1 MVAEPKAGA
10 MNRIHEDATADIQF
24 EIRWD
29 GENTSHTEGY
39 ESYNVNF
46 WRDCLPESL
55 VAELEGKKAGDVI
68 DIDFDTGIVVSP
80 FDPKNVFDV
89 RRAQFNRRFTPD
101 RNTEPRMGR
110 FYPKGILKGIA
121 GIFSEN
127 LHPFRCVGVDNGHLS
142 VDVNHPL
149 AEKAIRLR
157 ALVKDVRE
165 KRTDRGGLCYH
176 WMELLSDGP
185 GMQTRWGNQPTD
197 FFSDT
202 PFKREDEHPD
212 HGFYERPRLVQH
224 LDTTAVDIV
233 SGIYGRFLTD
243 GMKVLDLMGSWTS
256 HIPQGLNLKK
266 LTGLGLNRRE
276 LDENPRL
283 TDRMVHDLNQAPNL
297 PFETETYDAVICT
310 VSIEYLIHPVAVF
323 KEVARVLR
331 SGGRFVVT
339 FSNRWFPSKA
349 INVWKELHDF
359 ERMGLVLEYFQ
370 KSGKFKNLKTYSM
383 RGLLRPPQDKYF
395 PEQRLSDPVFAVWGR
410 KF

>member
-1 MVAEPKAGA
+1 MAAERKAGTL
-10 MNRIHEDATADIQF
+10 NRIHEDATAEIHF
-24 EIRWD
+24 EVRWD
-29 GENTSHTEGY
+29 GEETSHTEGY

-55 VAELEGKKAGDVI
+55 VTGLEGKKAGDVI
-68 DIDFDTGIVVSP
+68 EIDFDPGIVVSRY
-80 FDPKNVFDV
+80 DPKGAFDV
-89 RRAQFNRRFTPD
+89 RRAQFNSRFVSE

-121 GIFSEN
+121 GIFSQN
-127 LHPFRCVGVDNGHLS
+127 LHPFRCVGVENGHLS

-149 AEKAIRLR
+149 SEKAIRLR

-165 KRTDRGGLCYH
+165 KRSDRGGICHH
-176 WMELLSDGP
+176 WMELISDGP
-185 GMQTRWGNQPTD
+185 GMQIRWENQPTD

-202 PFKREDEHPD
+202 PFKRDDEHPD
-212 HGFYERPRLVQH
+212 HDFYARPRLVQH
-224 LDTTAVDIV
+224 LDSTAMDIV

-243 GMKVLDLMGSWTS
+243 GMQVLDLMGSWTS

-276 LDENPRL
+276 LEKNPRL
-283 TDRMVHDLNQAPNL
+283 TDRMVHDLNQTPNL
-297 PFETETYDAVICT
+297 PFETDTYDAVICT

-331 SGGRFVVT
+331 TGGRFVVT
-339 FSNRWFPSKA
+339 FSNRWFPSKV

-370 KSGKFKNLKTYSM
+370 KSGKFRNLKTYSM

-395 PEQRLSDPVFAVWGR
+395 PEQRLSDPVFAVWGL